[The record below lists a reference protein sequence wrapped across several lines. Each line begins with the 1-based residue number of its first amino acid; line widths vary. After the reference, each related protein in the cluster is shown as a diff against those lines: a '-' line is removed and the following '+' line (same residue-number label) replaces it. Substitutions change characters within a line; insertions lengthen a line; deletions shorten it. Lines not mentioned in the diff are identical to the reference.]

1 MTTLKFTR
9 RTAGHYTA
17 ITPQGTIEIKKGM
30 GVDAGKW
37 YVYFPCGKTSYRRS
51 YDAAKTW
58 ANNYYLDK
66 QPKQPTVTATP
77 KKKTESSPTP
87 KPTTQPLKAK
97 LNQPNAYVIGADY
110 LGCVN
115 TGRSACI
122 IHIVVENKSYYLVG
136 FDGAIMDTCFQRT
149 VTTVKRQLAEDPSV
163 KFYSHGTFGEV
174 KIYTSFNQAEKEYDR
189 INKAVKSANAN
200 DFTVISEARERI
212 KSGTATTKDYFTL
225 SDYGVI

>member
-1 MTTLKFTR
+1 MATLKFTR
-9 RTAGHYTA
+9 KTAGHYTA
-17 ITPQGTIEIKKGM
+17 IAPQGTIEIKKGM
-30 GVDAGKW
+30 GVDADKW

-58 ANNYYLDK
+58 ANNYLDK

-77 KKKTESSPTP
+77 KKKAES
-87 KPTTQPLKAK
+87 KPTTPTTQTLKTK

-136 FDGAIMDTCFQRT
+136 FDGAIMDTYFHRT
-149 VTTVKRQLAEDPSV
+149 VSTIRKQLTEDPLV
-163 KFYSHGTFGEV
+163 KSYHHGTFGEV
-174 KIYTSFNQAEKEYDR
+174 KIYTSFTQAEKEYNRMND
-189 INKAVKSANAN
+189 AVKSANAN
-200 DFTVISEARERI
+200 DFTVISEAREKI

>member
-1 MTTLKFTR
+1 MQ
-9 RTAGHYTA
+9 A
-17 ITPQGTIEIKKGM
+17 IAPQGTIEIKKGI
-30 GVDAGKW
+30 GVDSDKW

-58 ANNYYLDK
+58 ANNYLDK
-66 QPKQPTVTATP
+66 QPKQPTVTPTATP
-77 KKKTESSPTP
+77 KKKAES
-87 KPTTQPLKAK
+87 KPTTPTAQPLKAK

-122 IHIVVENKSYYLVG
+122 IHIVVKNKSYYLVG
-136 FDGAIMDTCFQRT
+136 LDGAILDAYFQRT
-149 VTTVKRQLAEDPSV
+149 VSTIRKQLTEDPTV

-174 KIYTSFNQAEKEYDR
+174 KIYTSFTQAEREYNRMND
-189 INKAVKSANAN
+189 AVKSANAN
-200 DFTVISEARERI
+200 DRKVISEVREKI
-212 KSGTATTKDYFTL
+212 KSGTVTTKDYFVL